1 MIKTNDSFTQD
12 SDIVTDEDMAI
23 TQELFVPIRE
33 GVLEADELSRP
44 SLSYWKDAARRF
56 RKNPIA
62 MVATIL
68 LIIIILFAIFAPIIS
83 PYTYDENNWAIS
95 NNGPSPKHIFGTD
108 NLGRDLWVRCWEG
121 ARVSLTIGVLVAFVN
136 ATIGILYGGLSGL
149 IGKAADNIMMRICE
163 VVGAVPQMLWV
174 TILVII
180 MKPGFMPI
188 VIALSATGWIG
199 MARLFRGQV
208 FQIKESEYVMA
219 SKALGTGSVWIIFK
233 HLVPNAMSPIITSM
247 AFAIPGAI
255 FAEAFLSYIG
265 LGLPLPLA
273 SWGNLASNGANVFQ
287 TYPYQL
293 LFPALLICITMLCFT
308 IIGDA
313 LRDALDPRMRS

>member
-1 MIKTNDSFTQD
+1 MNNSKIVVSQNCQLVECEDVVISQD
-12 SDIVTDEDMAI
+12 
-23 TQELFVPIRE
+23 LFVPIE
-33 GVLEADELSRP
+33 KGALDADEMTRP

-62 MVATIL
+62 ITATIL
-68 LIIIILFAIFAPIIS
+68 LSIIILFAIFAPIFS
-83 PYTYDENNWAIS
+83 PYTFDENNWAIS
-95 NNGPSPKHIFGTD
+95 NQAPSPEHLFGTD

-121 ARVSLTIGVLVAFVN
+121 ARVSLMIGVLVAFVN
-136 ATIGILYGGLSGL
+136 ATIGIFYGGISGFVA
-149 IGKAADNIMMRICE
+149 GATDNVMMRICE

-180 MKPGFMPI
+180 LKPGFMPI

-208 FQIKESEYVMA
+208 FQIKESEFVMA
-219 SKALGTGSVWIIFK
+219 SKSLGTGNVWIIFK

-273 SWGNLASNGANVFQ
+273 SWGNLASNGANVFL

-293 LFPALLICITMLCFT
+293 IYPALLICVTMLCFT
-308 IIGDA
+308 LIGDA

>member
-1 MIKTNDSFTQD
+1 MSKINDIALQNTIPNEEASIQIT
-12 SDIVTDEDMAI
+12 ED
-23 TQELFVPIRE
+23 LFLPLEE
-33 GVLEADELSRP
+33 GALNAEEIQRP

-62 MVATIL
+62 MIAL
-68 LIIIILFAIFAPIIS
+68 FMLIVIILFAIFAPILS
-83 PYTYDENNWAIS
+83 PYEYDKNDWAIS
-95 NNGPSPKHIFGTD
+95 NNPPSAEHIFGTD

-121 ARVSLTIGVLVAFVN
+121 ARVSLTIGVLVALVN
-136 ATIGILYGGLSGL
+136 ATIGILYGGLAGF

-163 VVGAVPQMLWV
+163 VIGAVPQMLWV

-180 MKPGFMPI
+180 LKPGFGPI
-188 VIALSATGWIG
+188 VIALSATGWIS

-219 SKALGTGSVWIIFK
+219 SKALGTNSIWIIFK

-247 AFAIPGAI
+247 AFAIPAAI

-273 SWGNLASNGANVFQ
+273 SWGNLASDGANVFL

-293 LFPALLICITMLCFT
+293 VFPSLLICITMLCFT
-308 IIGDA
+308 LIGDA